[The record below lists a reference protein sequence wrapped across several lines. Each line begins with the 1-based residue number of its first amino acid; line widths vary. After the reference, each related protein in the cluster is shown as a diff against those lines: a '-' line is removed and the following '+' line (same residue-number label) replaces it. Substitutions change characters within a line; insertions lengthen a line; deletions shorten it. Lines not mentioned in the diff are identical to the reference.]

1 MLKININLHPVK
13 TIKKALTNSTGVKSN
28 SKPVN
33 DLYIPNFN
41 RYIKREDFINT
52 LTESTSSDSDFSAF
66 ENTIKENSAL
76 LSSFSKEGLPLSYP
90 RKKFV
95 NNLETILRSI
105 DREGKTAILTKL
117 GIELTRAPYS
127 NKIAGYN
134 GILDPEK
141 LNLNDKTQKRIYD
154 ECYKFLYQ
162 NSVNTGNEYLD
173 EALNT
178 VIKGAPEFINIIG
191 KKQHGN
197 HDYSVDIHSLMVL
210 CNIIN
215 HPEYK
220 NLSDDDKF
228 ILKMTALFHDIGKK
242 EGVTDPEHPIV
253 SHRLALS
260 FIDKYKLSPDIRT
273 KVLKNIKNHQ
283 WLQWY
288 NNSNASKDIVDRLIS
303 DYDKPSDYTMALI
316 MSSADLAATSDFINN
331 AFSYLLNNK
340 QQRPMRK
347 AVEAKFDVKL

>member
-117 GIELTRAPYS
+117 GIELTRAPY
-127 NKIAGYN
+127 
-134 GILDPEK
+134 
-141 LNLNDKTQKRIYD
+141 
-154 ECYKFLYQ
+154 
-162 NSVNTGNEYLD
+162 
-173 EALNT
+173 
-178 VIKGAPEFINIIG
+178 
-191 KKQHGN
+191 
-197 HDYSVDIHSLMVL
+197 
-210 CNIIN
+210 
-215 HPEYK
+215 
-220 NLSDDDKF
+220 
-228 ILKMTALFHDIGKK
+228 
-242 EGVTDPEHPIV
+242 
-253 SHRLALS
+253 
-260 FIDKYKLSPDIRT
+260 
-273 KVLKNIKNHQ
+273 
-283 WLQWY
+283 
-288 NNSNASKDIVDRLIS
+288 
-303 DYDKPSDYTMALI
+303 
-316 MSSADLAATSDFINN
+316 
-331 AFSYLLNNK
+331 
-340 QQRPMRK
+340 
-347 AVEAKFDVKL
+347 